1 MANKAG
7 NISYTYWVFPVLLL
21 WKSISPP
28 SWLGPPCHLITPSTW
43 CRGHVYVEDCKSGV
57 GLGLFYPCVCRRKHC
72 PAYRRCSDSMCQMNN
87 TAGSWALGSSPLGCQ
102 QQPYL
107 NHKKKWCCFPKDT
120 PANIINSNWA
130 QTRRKTE
137 IEQGCSSPH
146 CTWSSGRGTF
156 VKFKENCLQKIHFA

>member
-28 SWLGPPCHLITPSTW
+28 SLLGPPCHLITPSTW

-57 GLGLFYPCVCRRKHC
+57 GLGLFYPCVCSRKHC

-107 NHKKKWCCFPKDT
+107 NHKKNCAAFPKT
-120 PANIINSNWA
+120 LLPTLLTATGHKQGEKQKHSYFWKHSNNVIWW
-130 QTRRKTE
+130 E
-137 IEQGCSSPH
+137 
-146 CTWSSGRGTF
+146 
-156 VKFKENCLQKIHFA
+156 V